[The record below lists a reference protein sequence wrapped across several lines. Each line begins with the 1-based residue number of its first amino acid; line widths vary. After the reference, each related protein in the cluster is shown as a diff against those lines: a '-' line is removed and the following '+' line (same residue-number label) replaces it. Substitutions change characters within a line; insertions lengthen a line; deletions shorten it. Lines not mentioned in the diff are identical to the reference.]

1 MSVLIFTIICFSIF
15 MLIVFAIYYFIYKN
29 RINKKLQNHES
40 TAHVSMASSE
50 SVGKILLTVIVIVFS
65 VSGFCMIAKI
75 SSNIDSLNDYLYDEI
90 FLLRRELYELKD
102 QLQEQIS
109 EQNSHFLTF
118 EYELGEV
125 DNVNHTVEAFFRCIP
140 KTSGNDTSISVTIE
154 ENATMEKNSTIE
166 KNTITLEK
174 NSNGMYTGKIDLPLF
189 NYINKIYAS
198 ITTNGITTSS
208 TVHADFYSPPH
219 VDCLPGLWV
228 DLEQEKFE
236 FKNNKFYINGV
247 YWSKNQEVKDD
258 SNVSETKIGIKDE
271 KLIFKINGKIEKE
284 ILITKQFNSISEEF
298 SAKSGDKVEII
309 SQGIDC
315 YGYIHQRLLL
325 ATEKNDS
332 WSESFSDSI
341 FDSNGKLLY
350 SEEGIKTK

>member
-1 MSVLIFTIICFSIF
+1 MSVISVISVIPL
-15 MLIVFAIYYFIYKN
+15 LIVCLIIIALIIYAVYSSIYKKK
-29 RINKKLQNHES
+29 INKRLESYES
-40 TAHVSMASSE
+40 TAHVSMASTE
-50 SVGKILLTVIVIVFS
+50 SFGKGILTIGAIVVSIVTIYMHS
-65 VSGFCMIAKI
+65 NTSTKI
-75 SSNIDSLNDYLYDEI
+75 DDMKKKLNQVYRSIDSLRYEI
-90 FLLRRELYELKD
+90 SELQD
-102 QLQEQIS
+102 QLNEQES
-109 EQNSHFLTF
+109 AFLTF
-118 EYELGEV
+118 ECELGEV
-125 DNVNHTVEAFFRCIP
+125 DNVNHTVEVLFKCVP
-140 KTSGNDTSISVTIE
+140 KMSGNDTLISV
-154 ENATMEKNSTIE
+154 TIE

-174 NSNGMYTGKIDLPLF
+174 NNNGTYTGKMDLPLF

-208 TVHADFYSPPH
+208 TVYADFYSLPY
-219 VDCLPGLWV
+219 VDCLPELGV

-236 FKNNKFYINGV
+236 FKNNKFYIIGV

-258 SNVSETKIGIKDE
+258 SNVNETKIGIKDE

-309 SQGIDC
+309 SQGTDN

-325 ATEKNDS
+325 STEKNDS
-332 WSESFSDSI
+332 WSESYSDSI

-350 SEEGIKTK
+350 SEEGIYTK